1 MSLLQSHSA
10 AGKMGISGW
19 PGRGRVPCSRRL
31 WHGRG
36 VAPNP
41 CQLQN
46 ADCDAGLSMLPIL
59 LQCCGYPGT
68 CNIDWTRRQAIGH
81 GPLAVSDK

>member
-36 VAPNP
+36 VAQP

-46 ADCDAGLSMLPIL
+46 ADCDAGLSMLPNL
-59 LQCCGYPGT
+59 LQLRVSGNMQHRLDSQAGYRSWLPG
-68 CNIDWTRRQAIGH
+68 C
-81 GPLAVSDK
+81 V